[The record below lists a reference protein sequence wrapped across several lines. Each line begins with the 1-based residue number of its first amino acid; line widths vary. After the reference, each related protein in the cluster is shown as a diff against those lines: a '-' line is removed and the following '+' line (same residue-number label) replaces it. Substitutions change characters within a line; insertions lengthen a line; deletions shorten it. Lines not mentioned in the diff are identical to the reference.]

1 MTKRKIF
8 GIILVKKWKGTL
20 YMIKLDRVIIRKY
33 EYEFEEK
40 IFGLLSERKYKMGG
54 KFISKYYLNRF
65 ELTKEQYDFL
75 KERENKYVA
84 SRIYENDGYENFLE
98 YCQEMN
104 LSIEFVDKYEPC
116 ETEGEYY
123 CNLFCPRMR
132 YCKGDKVREI
142 ICGK

>member
-1 MTKRKIF
+1 M
-8 GIILVKKWKGTL
+8 L
-20 YMIKLDRVIIRKY
+20 KLDRVIIRKY

-40 IFGLLSERKYKMGG
+40 IFGLLSESIYKMG
-54 KFISKYYLNRF
+54 KKNFISKYYLQTEGDRF
-65 ELTKEQYDFL
+65 ELTKEEYNFL
-75 KERENKYVA
+75 KERENRYVA

-104 LSIEFVDKYEPC
+104 LSIEFIDRYEPC